1 MWQIQWRKRT
11 PRTRLSFLTVRRLAQ
26 LKTLPAIRERPI
38 SKVKQQFGRFR
49 GVNASISASRENTG
63 ECDFAVLTTEI
74 FLYFQIISFAAQVL
88 VGFQQPSF
96 MTEIKYYF
104 VILLLGFFR
113 HLLFITGARSSLNF
127 LVEVLILL
135 RWKPSLFT
143 LWSVARHED
152 WWTVGNIYPCSG
164 STLDILISKEDRGSY
179 LEGNNRIR
187 GKKEVFS
194 RRWGIKQM
202 TLARALIK

>member
-1 MWQIQWRKRT
+1 M
-11 PRTRLSFLTVRRLAQ
+11 RRLAQ

-135 RWKPSLFT
+135 R
-143 LWSVARHED
+143 
-152 WWTVGNIYPCSG
+152 
-164 STLDILISKEDRGSY
+164 
-179 LEGNNRIR
+179 
-187 GKKEVFS
+187 
-194 RRWGIKQM
+194 
-202 TLARALIK
+202 